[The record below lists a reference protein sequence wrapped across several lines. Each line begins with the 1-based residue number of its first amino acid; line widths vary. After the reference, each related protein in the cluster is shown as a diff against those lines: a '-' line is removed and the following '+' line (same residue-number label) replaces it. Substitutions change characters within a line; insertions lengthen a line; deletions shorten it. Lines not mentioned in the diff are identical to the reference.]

1 MDSEI
6 FKSIIKS
13 IDKSIEVS
21 TYYNIN
27 KLTIVDENKIFR
39 NKILPL
45 LIQSDIEIQIGLY
58 NYGVELDFKSEYV
71 NIFFKELTQIIN
83 KIN

>member
-6 FKSIIKS
+6 LKSIIES
-13 IDKSIEVS
+13 IDESIEVS

-27 KLTIVDENKIFR
+27 KLTIIDENKIFR

-45 LIQSDIEIQIGLY
+45 LIQSDTEMQIGLY
-58 NYGVELDFKSEYV
+58 NYGVELDFKFEYV
-71 NIFFKELTQIIN
+71 NMFYKELTQIIN